1 MLSRERVIRTLNHQ
15 EPDRV
20 PVSVGGSAHKL
31 ADSRYLLLKEH
42 FGIDGEA
49 EKRLTGAYLSY
60 ADNRLLDALETD
72 IRYVHLRP
80 PIGYM
85 EHVEQDGTW
94 VDEWGLRHRVIE
106 GGYYELGGTP
116 LAEADIADIAR
127 YPWPDPH
134 DEARYAGL
142 REEAQALYENTPYAI
157 AAYRPTLSGI
167 FEISHYL
174 RGMQKLLMDLI
185 LDKVFV
191 DALFGKL
198 AEVIGAFYENYLDAV
213 GPYVQIV
220 ELADDLGT
228 QFGPMFSP
236 QLYREL
242 LKEKHA
248 YLAGIVK
255 KKAPHV
261 KFMLHSCGSVREFI
275 PDLIEAGFDVLNP
288 IQPRAHDMDPA
299 RLKADFGGD
308 ISFLGGVDVQQTMCG
323 PVDGVRQEVEQRIRE
338 LGPGGGYVLA
348 PSHNFGDDVPVEN
361 ILAFFETARRAG
373 AYPLQE
379 TMIRSQ

>member
-20 PVSVGGSAHKL
+20 PVSLGGSAHKL

-42 FGIDGEA
+42 FGIDGEV

-80 PIGYM
+80 PTGYM
-85 EHVEQDGTW
+85 EHVEADGTW

-116 LAEADIADIAR
+116 LAEADIADIEH

-134 DEARYAGL
+134 DEARYDGL
-142 REEAQALYENTPYAI
+142 REEAQALYENSPCAI

-167 FEISHYL
+167 FEMSHYL

-185 LDKVFV
+185 LDKAFV

-213 GPYVQIV
+213 GPYVQII

-361 ILAFFETARRAG
+361 ILAFFETARRVG

-379 TMIRSQ
+379 TMI